1 MTAEQLPLLSVE
13 PAARVRAAAGRRPAP
28 VPAKLRLDEETRR
41 IGRAGLAEVRRIL
54 AAQEAQRQ
62 AA

>member
-13 PAARVRAAAGRRPAP
+13 PAARVRAAGRRPAP

-54 AAQEAQRQ
+54 AAQEAHRQ